1 MSRRSADDEFAR
13 RTLIFEGS
21 YRAWSH
27 FGGCDTNV
35 LRTTSPMDQDPFAN
49 LHDPSKDPMCSK
61 PGAIHDFPYEP
72 LPRSGLA
79 HPFVQVILGQWLGP
93 TSEQKDTYHQGLAT
107 LRIWWQHRRR
117 GESVSAKTVLS
128 TPKMNSVLKGH
139 TKYFFKLAYYM
150 VVNYDHQPPRTLCRK
165 LQIKEKNNIK
175 SGKRVRENDALKI
188 AQQAMN
194 NKSGEEAISAGGA
207 YSSSSIITLNNVQQQ
222 LHPQLSSNSIH
233 FCSTPIVHISSL
245 CTSDIT
251 IVMDIT
257 GISCYTCIRIIE
269 FLLTG
274 DNFDVK
280 SPIDG
285 IVDAVADFDK
295 SRVLIKIDAIT
306 SAKMISD
313 KVTDTLKMVGY
324 VAKAREIKVDD
335 IRKYDFLNYMTKV
348 NTSFQMKIKV
358 EATKYFLF
366 DWTRS
371 CVCPAFDILPLQC
384 SRHQQLNKEDIF
396 EIIEELEKFIIEQE
410 EIVMGLDMRMMASS
424 MDNSA
429 SLGPK
434 LKQHPD
440 HDSTVVSGSITHH
453 KIDQS
458 LAKLKRS
465 KKSGLTDDVLIIT
478 GAEQLNTTTSIFP
491 SIQEPQPSQVSIE
504 QCVSSSTSATTTK
517 SHQLPCSASPVAAS
531 GLFGKGQPPYI

>member
-35 LRTTSPMDQDPFAN
+35 LRTTSPMDQGPFVN

-79 HPFVQVILGQWLGP
+79 HPFVQVILRQWLGP
-93 TSEQKDTYHQGLAT
+93 TSEQEDTYHQGLAT

-150 VVNYDHQPPRTLCRK
+150 VVNDDHQPPRTLCRK

-175 SGKRVRENDALKI
+175 SGKRERENDALKI

-207 YSSSSIITLNNVQQQ
+207 YSSSSIITIKNNVQQQ

-371 CVCPAFDILPLQC
+371 CICPAFDILPLQC

-434 LKQHPD
+434 LKQHPN
-440 HDSTVVSGSITHH
+440 HDT
-453 KIDQS
+453 
-458 LAKLKRS
+458 
-465 KKSGLTDDVLIIT
+465 
-478 GAEQLNTTTSIFP
+478 IFP
-491 SIQEPQPSQVSIE
+491 STIQEPQPSQVSIE
-504 QCVSSSTSATTTK
+504 SVSSSTTATITK
-517 SHQLPCSASPVAAS
+517 SYHLPCSASPVAAS
-531 GLFGKGQPPYI
+531 SLFDKGQPPYTYSSSY